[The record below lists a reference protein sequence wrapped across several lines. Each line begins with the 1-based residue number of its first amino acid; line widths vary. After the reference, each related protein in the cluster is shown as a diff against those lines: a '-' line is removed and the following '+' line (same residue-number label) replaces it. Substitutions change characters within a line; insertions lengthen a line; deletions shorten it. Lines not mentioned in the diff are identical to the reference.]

1 MPGSQMLSAPDAA
14 AAASMHPTA
23 CTILQQ
29 PQPIMQQQQTIIQQ
43 QPLQV
48 TQPIYGGGML
58 AGQQL
63 LEALPV
69 SCALPASCPMP
80 MPAMMP
86 QSQPPE
92 QRSIFFAGVT
102 PVIPA
107 ETLLALFSQFGPVQS
122 INLFKPWAGSKTS
135 KGCGIVVF
143 VERHSA
149 AAALDA
155 LNGNFQWPGARSP
168 MVVEWMDSNKQH
180 KKARAQPLSF
190 AMMQQQPQQQHYI
203 TMQPRPNA
211 GLMMPGQLCIHSNG
225 QQQLLM

>member
-1 MPGSQMLSAPDAA
+1 MSALHPQMLSAPDAA
-14 AAASMHPTA
+14 AAAALMHPTA

-29 PQPIMQQQQTIIQQ
+29 PQPITQQQQTIIQQ

-48 TQPIYGGGML
+48 MQPIYGGGML

-135 KGCGIVVF
+135 KGCGIV
-143 VERHSA
+143 SNA
-149 AAALDA
+149 AHAQQFLAASTYEQS
-155 LNGNFQWPGARSP
+155 G
-168 MVVEWMDSNKQH
+168 
-180 KKARAQPLSF
+180 
-190 AMMQQQPQQQHYI
+190 
-203 TMQPRPNA
+203 MQPPCSTRTTPCPHLCKHICLRA
-211 GLMMPGQLCIHSNG
+211 SLSCMPCVVLCLH
-225 QQQLLM
+225 